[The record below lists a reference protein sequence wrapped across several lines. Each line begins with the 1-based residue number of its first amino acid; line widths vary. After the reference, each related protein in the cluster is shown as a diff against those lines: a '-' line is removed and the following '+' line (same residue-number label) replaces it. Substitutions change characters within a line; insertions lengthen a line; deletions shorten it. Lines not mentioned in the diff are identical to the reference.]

1 MFGVDGFPEL
11 PRTNGWKTYNRLYA
25 VGFARKGLKGCATD
39 ATRVAEDILKDIT
52 PVFHCKCAEINRV
65 KTDILARSQLYKG
78 KGKDAC
84 TLGNI

>member
-39 ATRVAEDILKDIT
+39 AIRVAEDIMKDT
-52 PVFHCKCAEINRV
+52 APMFYCKCAEINRI
-65 KTDILARSQLYKG
+65 KANILARSQMYKG
-78 KGKDAC
+78 EGKDAF
-84 TLGNI
+84 TLEGF